1 MVLDFVLDIFDGDGF
16 LGIVFSNLAQMI
28 TYNVKKNWFLAG
40 KLIESFLYFFFCLGC
55 KVHTQTMWTAMEDI

>member
-28 TYNVKKNWFLAG
+28 IMLKKFGFWR
-40 KLIESFLYFFFCLGC
+40 ES
-55 KVHTQTMWTAMEDI
+55 